1 MKRLH
6 LLGIV
11 TMVCGLAVSACGG
24 SGTAQPGQSF
34 VSGGTLT
41 EGIPNDP
48 GNLDPQQSALSV
60 DGYMAQ
66 LAYDALVR
74 ESASGS
80 LVSGLASSWQQSGN
94 SVTFTL
100 KKGVTCSD
108 GSKVTPS
115 LIAGNVAYVADPK
128 NKSPLLGVYLPPG
141 TTAKA
146 DGTAGTVT
154 LTWPQPFPFALQAM
168 TDFPIVCQ
176 KGLADRGVLAHGTD
190 GTGPYVL
197 SQAVPGSQ
205 YTYTVRKGYHWGPGG
220 ASTAAP
226 GVPAKL
232 VVKVVSNETT
242 AANLL
247 LSGQLN
253 IASVAGSDRSRLA
266 ASRLFSHSA
275 LVNLGE
281 MEFNQSAGRPTADAN
296 VRKALTMA
304 LDLAKIRSVLTSG
317 TGAASTGLV
326 TLTPKP
332 CRGNTVQGN
341 LPAHDLAAAQR
352 MLTDAGWT
360 PGPGGIRQKDGK
372 KLALTLLYPSGDGP
386 PGADAAQLAV
396 SEWAQAGVQV
406 HARSLPDTQISS
418 VLFGTG
424 AWDIGW
430 IELTVQFPSTAVPF
444 FSGPVPPNGTNFAH
458 ISNATYQRLATEA
471 AAKPGTTGCTEW
483 NQAEEALFQK
493 ADVVPFAAQTQPVWA
508 SHATFELGTSGPVAT
523 SLRLLGH

>member
-1 MKRLH
+1 MRRLH
-6 LLGIV
+6 LIGIV
-11 TMVCGLAVSACGG
+11 TVACGLTVSACGG
-24 SGTAQPGQSF
+24 SSAGQPGQEP

-41 EGIPNDP
+41 EGISVDP

-60 DGYMAQ
+60 DGMMAQ
-66 LAYDALVR
+66 LAYDGLVR
-74 ESASGS
+74 ESSSGS
-80 LVSGLASSWQQSGN
+80 IVSGLASSWHQSGN

-115 LIAGNVAYVADPK
+115 LIAGNVAYVANPK

-141 TTAKA
+141 TTAHA
-146 DGTAGTVT
+146 DGAAGTVT
-154 LTWPQPFPFALQAM
+154 LAWPQPYPFALQAL
-168 TDFPIVCQ
+168 TDFPIVCP
-176 KGLADRGVLAHGTD
+176 KGLADRGILAHGTD

-205 YTYTVRKGYHWGPGG
+205 YTYTVRKGYSWGPGG
-220 ASTAAP
+220 ASTAAA
-226 GVPAKL
+226 GIPAKL

-253 IASVAGSDRSRLA
+253 IASVAGSDRTRLA
-266 ASRLFSHSA
+266 ASRLFSRSA

-281 MEFNQSAGRPTADAN
+281 MEFNQSAGRPTADGN

-326 TLTPKP
+326 TLAPKP
-332 CRGNTVQGN
+332 CSGNTVQGN
-341 LPAHDLAAAQR
+341 LPGHDLAAAQR
-352 MLTDAGWT
+352 LLTDAGWT

-372 KLALTLLYPSGDGP
+372 KLALTLLYPSADGP

-396 SEWAQAGVQV
+396 SEWAQLGVQV

-458 ISNATYQRLATEA
+458 ISNATYQRLTTEA

-508 SHATFELGTSGPVAT
+508 NHATFELGTSGPVAT